1 MKSALSG
8 IKVLDL
14 SRILAGPWCS
24 QSLADLGAEV
34 IKIESPQCGDDTRSW
49 GPPFLTSKSGASRVS
64 AYFLCCNRGKRSI
77 AIDFA
82 QSDGREL
89 LHKLI
94 AQSDILIENF
104 KSGVLRKYGLDYE
117 SAKATRPDII
127 YASITGFGQSGP
139 LAERPGYDYV
149 LQGMAGFMSFTGIAD
164 GSPGAG
170 PLRAGVAIADLMTG
184 MYATVAV
191 LAALRHRD
199 HTGQGQYLDLALL
212 DAAVALNA
220 NQNMNYLL
228 SGVSPRRSGNAHPN
242 CAPYDVFQCKDGA
255 LILAIGNDGQFARFC
270 AAVGRNEL
278 AEDPRFRTNGD
289 RVENAGI
296 LRPEVAKIMQ
306 QRDRQEWGRL
316 LDAASVPWGPIES
329 IAEVFANEQVMHR
342 ELLQFLEHPKL
353 GRIPTVRNP
362 IVPVAE
368 VLPPPMLGEH
378 TDEILGEIGVS
389 AAAIAG
395 LRARQVV
402 A

>member
-8 IKVLDL
+8 VKVLDL

-24 QSLADLGAEV
+24 QSLADLGAQV
-34 IKIESPQCGDDTRSW
+34 VKVESPRCGDDTRSW
-49 GPPFLTSKSGASRVS
+49 GPPFLASKNGASRAS

-82 QSDGREL
+82 QSDGQEL
-89 LHKLI
+89 IHRLI
-94 AQSDILIENF
+94 AQSDIVIENF
-104 KSGVLRKYGLDYE
+104 KAGALRKYRLDYE

-127 YASITGFGQSGP
+127 YASITGFGQTGP
-139 LAERPGYDYV
+139 MAERPGYDYV

-191 LAALRHRD
+191 LAALRQRD

-220 NQNMNYLL
+220 NQNMNYLI
-228 SGVSPRRSGNAHPN
+228 SGVSPRRSGNTHPN

-270 AAVGRNEL
+270 AAVGRPEL
-278 AEDPRFRTNGD
+278 AQDPRFRTNGD
-289 RVENAGI
+289 RLENTGI
-296 LRPEVAKIMQ
+296 LRPQIARIMQ
-306 QRDRQEWGRL
+306 QRDRQEWGSL
-316 LDAASVPWGPIES
+316 LDSASVPWGPIES
-329 IAEVFANEQVMHR
+329 IAEVFANEQVTHR
-342 ELLQFLEHPKL
+342 RLLQFLEHPEL
-353 GRIPTVRNP
+353 GRVPTVRNP

-378 TDEILGEIGVS
+378 TDEILREAGIS

-395 LRARQVV
+395 LRARRVV